1 MNKTGFVDGECL
13 TLEAVTNSDQEVAV
27 QATWW
32 RRSAN
37 VAEVT
42 LIFPMK
48 TWENAVYFVET
59 ADDAVFKR
67 AFEQFKQDVAMVD
80 LLEAAFAKAK
90 EPKQAWRGISGRK

>member
-27 QATWW
+27 QVTWW
-32 RRSAN
+32 RKSVN

-48 TWENAVYFVET
+48 TWEKAVSFVEK

-67 AFEQFKQDVAMVD
+67 AFEQFKQDMAMVD
-80 LLEAAFAKAK
+80 LLEAAFANAK
-90 EPKQAWRGISGRK
+90 ERKPLGRGLVGRR

>member
-1 MNKTGFVDGECL
+1 MNKTGFVEGECL

-32 RRSAN
+32 RKSAN

-67 AFEQFKQDVAMVD
+67 AFEQFKQDVAMVE

-90 EPKQAWRGISGRK
+90 EHKPAWRGVNGRK